1 MRMRSAFPGFLL
13 AVAGSAAL
21 SAAACTRDATAPA
34 VVEEQISTE
43 RKVQEL
49 QERYGWIGTYH
60 TDGLAFVFEKLKENR
75 GGFKGRDQACRLAA
89 KAVKEFH
96 RNARKGEVPLAFVD
110 PSLASETCDLSDK
123 PDKLSKNV
131 IAGEPTLRTS
141 ELSPLAVSH
150 LNQIQDA
157 INSATTRAALL
168 SALHSI
174 QSAAVVNL
182 SQSEAGAVVAAASV
196 AISSMDYWEAKLDA
210 WESFPGAIAI
220 PYNRLAGAGID
231 VASGKTSHFTT
242 PRWWTH
248 PAIRTYLKIVGADTI
263 GAMRVIYT
271 TWALGPIGWDAAAAA
286 GLWSSISMTLSLLF

>member
-1 MRMRSAFPGFLL
+1 MRMRSAISGLLL

-21 SAAACTRDATAPA
+21 SAAACSRDATAPP
-34 VVEEQISTE
+34 VVETEVSTE

-75 GGFKGRDQACRLAA
+75 GSIKRRDQVCRLAA

-96 RNARKGEVPLAFVD
+96 RNARKGEIPLAFVD
-110 PSLASETCDLSDK
+110 QSLATETCDFREK
-123 PDKLSKNV
+123 PGKIGKNV

-141 ELSPLAVSH
+141 ELSPLAASH
-150 LNQIQDA
+150 MNQIQDA
-157 INSATTRAALL
+157 INSATTRAELL
-168 SALHSI
+168 TALHSI

-182 SQSEAGAVVAAASV
+182 SQSEAGAVVAAVSV
-196 AISSMDYWEAKLDA
+196 AISSMDYWEANLDA
-210 WESFPGAIAI
+210 WESFSGGIAI
-220 PYNRLAGAGID
+220 PYNKLAGDGID
-231 VASGKTSHFTT
+231 MASPGTTNFTK

-248 PAIRTYLKIVGADTI
+248 PAIRTYLRIVGADAL

-286 GLWSSISMTLSLLF
+286 GVWSSITMMLSLLF